1 MADISRD
8 KINEVVSRV
17 MDEVANEVKALDG
30 GFRVTDLHSQ
40 LANLGK
46 ANGNVAWT
54 ISYSTSSAN
63 VASQLGEVAWTI
75 SYSTSSAAVEKG
87 LTGGR

>member
-1 MADISRD
+1 
-8 KINEVVSRV
+8 
-17 MDEVANEVKALDG
+17 MDEVANEVKALDE
-30 GFRVTDLHSQ
+30 GFRVTDLHSRF
-40 LANLGK
+40 ANLGK

-63 VASQLGEVAWTI
+63 VEPTWRSGVDNQLQHVERGG
-75 SYSTSSAAVEKG
+75 EKG

>member
-54 ISYSTSSAN
+54 ISYSTSSA
-63 VASQLGEVAWTI
+63 
-75 SYSTSSAAVEKG
+75 AVEKG